1 MQLKLLSRIM
11 ALMEDWRRTDKDLL
25 SYVLIQ
31 LPRSICD
38 KLLQLMKHLGL
49 TFGGIDLVLADNIYH
64 FIEINPTGEWGWLV
78 TSAAFA
84 H

>member
-1 MQLKLLSRIM
+1 M
-11 ALMEDWRRTDKDLL
+11 L
-25 SYVLIQ
+25 SYVPIQ

-49 TFGGIDLVLADNIYH
+49 TFGGIDLVLADNIYY

-78 TSAAFA
+78 TSAHLPIDKSIVNALMHEGDFYK
-84 H
+84 